1 MSFVVYIVAN
11 RFDRILRKITDLALR
26 SIMRVRSSR
35 EYSLCSSTPL
45 CLGQCIAVHHRVTV
59 SRKQLVG
66 FSRMDGMKIKNVDRL
81 CELCDSVVNNRI
93 YLIKRSSNHRAI
105 VES

>member
-1 MSFVVYIVAN
+1 VVYEIIPQSHRAHGG
-11 RFDRILRKITDLALR
+11 RTDGDYYL
-26 SIMRVRSSR
+26 
-35 EYSLCSSTPL
+35 
-45 CLGQCIAVHHRVTV
+45 

-93 YLIKRSSNHRAI
+93 YLIKRSSNHRAM